1 MPNRTT
7 TLFAGRQDGSAKQLL
22 WALPTLVIAV
32 GVMLTFWYDVTVPAP
47 FFSLIVSVVVA
58 GTYGGKRAGVP
69 AALIAATFLL
79 YSFFAGY
86 GPPELT
92 SSLLNVMIGTG
103 LFVVLGVR
111 LGQIKDDSD
120 AKQIEILEANEQ
132 LKSSLINETEE
143 KNKQTAQASESE
155 DQLRMAIRI
164 SGIGYYKW
172 DFATGDCL
180 FCSKQ
185 HAAHFGLKPE
195 QFYDL
200 NKGRQPYT
208 GNIHEDDKATFI
220 EAVARID
227 GGEAVLFEYRAVH
240 PDGTVRF
247 IRQITEPVF
256 DANGKQIEVVGSS
269 IDLTDL
275 REAEARV
282 RQSQRIE
289 AIGTLTGGVAHDFNN
304 ILAIIMGNIELA
316 QDAQQGTVQQEYLD
330 HALTA
335 TRRGASLTRNLL
347 SFARRA
353 HLDPSRLNLNDS
365 VRQTMNWSARVLPET
380 ILIDTKLSPMLWDCE
395 LDATSLENAIVNIVL
410 NARDAMPGGGAIS
423 IETENVTLTQDHLPP
438 HSHGIVPGEYVT
450 LSITDT
456 GRGID
461 PTALEKIFE
470 PFHTSKP
477 FGEGSGLGLS
487 MVEGFIKQSGG
498 HVRVTSEL
506 GKGTQFKLYFK
517 AVTVPAN
524 HAGQD
529 TPSGTP
535 AQVAGQRILLA
546 EDEEEVARVTGQT
559 LAEAGYRV
567 VPAKN
572 GVEGLKLFRD
582 DGPFDLILT
591 DVVMPGSLQGPALV
605 RAIRETH
612 PDMPCIFM
620 SGYASETKIESQG
633 MMSSDLHLMKPISRK
648 DLLAA
653 VSQAL
658 KTPQHA

>member
-289 AIGTLTGGVAHDFNN
+289 AIGTLTGGGCA
-304 ILAIIMGNIELA
+304 
-316 QDAQQGTVQQEYLD
+316 
-330 HALTA
+330 
-335 TRRGASLTRNLL
+335 
-347 SFARRA
+347 
-353 HLDPSRLNLNDS
+353 
-365 VRQTMNWSARVLPET
+365 
-380 ILIDTKLSPMLWDCE
+380 
-395 LDATSLENAIVNIVL
+395 
-410 NARDAMPGGGAIS
+410 
-423 IETENVTLTQDHLPP
+423 
-438 HSHGIVPGEYVT
+438 
-450 LSITDT
+450 
-456 GRGID
+456 
-461 PTALEKIFE
+461 
-470 PFHTSKP
+470 
-477 FGEGSGLGLS
+477 
-487 MVEGFIKQSGG
+487 
-498 HVRVTSEL
+498 
-506 GKGTQFKLYFK
+506 
-517 AVTVPAN
+517 
-524 HAGQD
+524 
-529 TPSGTP
+529 
-535 AQVAGQRILLA
+535 
-546 EDEEEVARVTGQT
+546 
-559 LAEAGYRV
+559 
-567 VPAKN
+567 
-572 GVEGLKLFRD
+572 
-582 DGPFDLILT
+582 
-591 DVVMPGSLQGPALV
+591 
-605 RAIRETH
+605 
-612 PDMPCIFM
+612 
-620 SGYASETKIESQG
+620 
-633 MMSSDLHLMKPISRK
+633 
-648 DLLAA
+648 
-653 VSQAL
+653 
-658 KTPQHA
+658 